1 MSSLFD
7 VRKQLA
13 FYGAYHSH
21 PVNILIHIFGVP
33 AILWSAFVLFTQ
45 LPPPAFL
52 PPIKYVFNNYMVFE
66 ANAPALTAAFY
77 IIYYFILDPVAA
89 SLYTPQMALML
100 LTATAYAQRPDGIRN
115 AIIVH
120 VSAWIAQF
128 IGHGFAEGRAPALL
142 DNVLGGTWSINIIL
156 KVHTLTNHFS
166 AFVLAPFFVHLE
178 LLFKIGYRPELQK
191 QLKSDVGIEIARIRR
206 EKAEKRRSEKK

>member
-21 PVNILIHIFGVP
+21 PVNVLIHIFGVP
-33 AILWSAFVLFTQ
+33 AILWSAFVLSTQ

-52 PPIKYVFNNYMVFE
+52 PPIKYVFNESFVFE
-66 ANAPALTAAFY
+66 TNAPALMAVFY

-89 SLYTPQMALML
+89 FLYTPHMVLTL
-100 LTATAYAQRPDGIRN
+100 LTATAYAHRPDGIRI

-120 VSAWIAQF
+120 VTSWVAQF
-128 IGHGFAEGRAPALL
+128 IGHGFMEGRAPALF
-142 DNVLGGTWSINIIL
+142 DNILGAI
-156 KVHTLTNHFS
+156 
-166 AFVLAPFFVHLE
+166 VLAPFFVHLE
-178 LLFKIGYRPELQK
+178 LLFAVGYRPELRK
-191 QLKSDVGIEIARIRR
+191 QLKNDVGIEIARIRR
-206 EKAEKRRSEKK
+206 EKAEKHRSEKKTS

>member
-21 PVNILIHIFGVP
+21 PVNVLIHIFGVP
-33 AILWSAFVLFTQ
+33 AIVWSAFVLSTQ

-52 PPIKYVFNNYMVFE
+52 PPIKHVFNEHMVFE
-66 ANAPALTAAFY
+66 TNAAALTAVFY

-89 SLYTPQMALML
+89 FLYTPQMVLML
-100 LTATAYAQRPDGIRN
+100 LTATAYAQSPDGIRN

-120 VSAWIAQF
+120 VASWIAQF
-128 IGHGFAEGRAPALL
+128 IGHGLAEGRAPALL
-142 DNVLGGTWSINIIL
+142 DNVVG
-156 KVHTLTNHFS
+156 

-178 LLFKIGYRPELQK
+178 LLFKVGYRPELQK
-191 QLKSDVGIEIARIRR
+191 QLKNDVGIEIARIRR
-206 EKAEKRRSEKK
+206 EKAEKRRSEKKSS

>member
-21 PVNILIHIFGVP
+21 PVNVLIHIFGVP
-33 AILWSAFVLFTQ
+33 AILWSAFVLSTQ

-52 PPIKYVFNNYMVFE
+52 PPIKYVFAEHLVFE

-77 IIYYFILDPVAA
+77 IVYYFILDPVAA
-89 SLYTPQMALML
+89 FLYTPQLVLML

-120 VSAWIAQF
+120 AVSWIAQF
-128 IGHGFAEGRAPALL
+128 IGHGLAEGRAPALL
-142 DNVLGGTWSINIIL
+142 DNILG
-156 KVHTLTNHFS
+156 

-191 QLKSDVGIEIARIRR
+191 QLKNDVGIEIARIRR
-206 EKAEKRRSEKK
+206 EKAEKRRSEKKSS